1 MLCFVLQVMCLLSPR
16 TREVAVEA
24 SALEIL
30 LGKLEADVVDGTLAG
45 AILDALLALLADS
58 EANQIKFLDLDGV
71 QKVVILSNAH
81 ARGFHRFSLVYTW

>member
-1 MLCFVLQVMCLLSPR
+1 MCLLSPR
-16 TREVAVEA
+16 TRELAVEA

-58 EANQIKFLDLDGV
+58 EANQTKFLYLDGV
-71 QKVVILSNAH
+71 QKVSTLSNAH
-81 ARGFHRFSLVYTW
+81 ARDC